1 MDRLNEEIV
10 NWDIVITSP
19 SVGTGISIDVR
30 GHFKAVFGRFS
41 GMITPKQAVQ
51 QLGRV
56 REDVPRHVFAATRGL
71 QEISGGSTSIKLI
84 KAHEEFKYGEVIQQL
99 KSSGNFIYDEE
110 SEKHMGGSCTAL
122 DTYCELALRSNAG
135 NKGYRDF
142 VMTALKN
149 EGYEIVEPDDL
160 DGDRKKEL
168 KDEVKQNKEELNSQ
182 DTGLKFN
189 ADISVAEDKIEKL
202 NFNGEEIA
210 IVNREGVKKLKDE
223 RKIDKYQTE
232 KLNIIARY
240 NTTRLSEELIQL
252 DKDGMYNDLRLRY
265 WFNQGNEFLADR
277 DFRVLDKALTFGRSF
292 KPDLNHD
299 VISPKI
305 KKLKSMGIEFLFE
318 KKIIHNND
326 EGLRAWISD
335 LKETNLVELK
345 ALTGL
350 NIGAM
355 ESPVE
360 IVRKIYKLFG
370 YKLNAVKRSGRK
382 DAFGKRHIFY
392 EILDKY
398 QNYGGEILNRWLTLD
413 KKNSLEKKVTK
424 ICLEN
429 GKRVD
434 PPTDEELALL
444 KLSTASE
451 VADYLAWCEKYE
463 YDAA

>member
-1 MDRLNEEIV
+1 
-10 NWDIVITSP
+10 
-19 SVGTGISIDVR
+19 
-30 GHFKAVFGRFS
+30 
-41 GMITPKQAVQ
+41 
-51 QLGRV
+51 
-56 REDVPRHVFAATRGL
+56 
-71 QEISGGSTSIKLI
+71 
-84 KAHEEFKYGEVIQQL
+84 
-99 KSSGNFIYDEE
+99 
-110 SEKHMGGSCTAL
+110 
-122 DTYCELALRSNAG
+122 
-135 NKGYRDF
+135 
-142 VMTALKN
+142 
-149 EGYEIVEPDDL
+149 
-160 DGDRKKEL
+160 
-168 KDEVKQNKEELNSQ
+168 
-182 DTGLKFN
+182 
-189 ADISVAEDKIEKL
+189 
-202 NFNGEEIA
+202 
-210 IVNREGVKKLKDE
+210 
-223 RKIDKYQTE
+223 
-232 KLNIIARY
+232 
-240 NTTRLSEELIQL
+240 
-252 DKDGMYNDLRLRY
+252 MYNDLRLRY